1 MTSFLNFL
9 KMIILLCLIS
19 CFSFMSKFSPIFG
32 NWAEKIISNLVFLG
46 LLSVLHKSESFQGVD
61 VISFEL
67 CIWLNSS
74 NTNKSEQLTLL
85 FISSKALY
93 FCWHMRQRRYIASN
107 YDKLGWLLLG
117 GCINI
122 WMDGMEIGRS
132 TLIFFC
138 FLSWRYLTHSFPM
151 HPFSTSWKHV
161 LRGWRKGGL
170 GKSRLSYSGYLFS

>member
-1 MTSFLNFL
+1 MTSFLDFL
-9 KMIILLCLIS
+9 KMIILLSLIS
-19 CFSFMSKFSPIFG
+19 CLSFMSTFSPIFG
-32 NWAEKIISNLVFLG
+32 NLSEKIISNLVFLG
-46 LLSVLHKSESFQGVD
+46 LLSVSHKSESFQGVD

-85 FISSKALY
+85 FISSEALH
-93 FCWHMRQRRYIASN
+93 FCCKRRHIASN

-122 WMDGMEIGRS
+122 WMDGMEIGGS

-138 FLSWRYLTHSFPM
+138 FLSWRYLTHSFSM
-151 HPFSTSWKHV
+151 HPFFTSWKHV
-161 LRGWRKGGL
+161 LRG
-170 GKSRLSYSGYLFS
+170 